1 MLTRRDF
8 LARTC
13 GCLTTALFPTAL
25 LASAKAPRSRRPP
38 NILLILADDL
48 GYGELGCQG
57 NPEIPTPNTDS
68 IAKNGIRFTAG
79 YVSGPYCSPTRAGL
93 MTGRYQTRFGHEFN
107 DAASGTRGLSLA
119 EKTFADHLK
128 ALGYATCAVG
138 KWHLGHLDEYKPMR
152 RGFDEYYGVLG
163 NPGSYSKPRGF
174 IDSILSPNEQ
184 IVSDKEFYTTDAFAD
199 RAVDW
204 LERHKDG
211 PWFLYLPFNAQHA
224 PLEATQKY
232 LDRFTAI
239 SDPKRRTF
247 AAMLSAMDDAI
258 GRVLAKVRSLGQE
271 EDTLIWYLSD
281 NGGPTQSTTSKN
293 DPLRGFKA
301 TTWEGGV
308 RVPFMVQWKN
318 RLPAGKV
325 YDHPVIQLDILTT
338 CIAAA
343 EGKVD
348 PAWKLDGVDLLP
360 YLSGKNNAKPHETLY
375 WRFGQQWAI
384 RHGNMKLV
392 VARDG
397 SGQPELYDLVDDIGE
412 SKDLAGSQPEKVK
425 ELQALWD
432 RWNAEQAPRA
442 EEPARKVKK
451 RKAGVEPKRKSRG

>member
-1 MLTRRDF
+1 MITRRDL
-8 LARTC
+8 LARAW
-13 GCLTTALFPTAL
+13 GCLSAAVLPTHL
-25 LASAKAPRSRRPP
+25 LAAASVPRGRRLP

-57 NPEIPTPNTDS
+57 NPEIPTPHTDS

-107 DAASGTRGLSLA
+107 DAAAGTRGLSLA
-119 EKTFADHLK
+119 ERTMADRLK

-138 KWHLGHLDEYKPMR
+138 KWHLGHLDEYKPMQ

-174 IDSILSPNEQ
+174 IDSRRSAQEQ
-184 IVSDKEFYTTDAFAD
+184 VVSDDAFYTTDAFGD
-199 RAVDW
+199 HAVDW
-204 LERHKDG
+204 LERHKDES
-211 PWFLYLPFNAQHA
+211 WFLYLPFNAQHA
-224 PLEATQKY
+224 PLEATKKY
-232 LDRFTAI
+232 LDRFAEI
-239 SDPKRRTF
+239 PDPKRRTF
-247 AAMLSAMDDAI
+247 AAMLSAMDEAI

-308 RVPFMVQWKN
+308 RIPFMVQWKN
-318 RLPAGKV
+318 NLPAGRV
-325 YDHPVIQLDILTT
+325 YDHPVIQLDILPT

-343 EGKVD
+343 QGKVD
-348 PAWKLDGVDLLP
+348 PTWKLDGINLLP
-360 YLSGKNNAKPHETLY
+360 YLSGQNGAKPHETLY

-392 VARDG
+392 VARNG
-397 SGQPELYDLVDDIGE
+397 SGQPELYDLAQDISE
-412 SKDLAGSQPEKVK
+412 SKDLASAQPEKVK

-432 RWNAEQAPRA
+432 KWNAEQAPRA
-442 EEPARKVKK
+442 EEPVRK
-451 RKAGVEPKRKSRG
+451 KAKPGVNPKRKKSN